1 MNDWTKFV
9 DGFELEDF
17 SDTKR
22 TEEYLEY
29 FSLRLLLAQESEG
42 PSEKTE
48 EDAGRFGSVNPENMT
63 PIPPQWG
70 DLARL
75 HWICLSREIVS
86 VVEFGSGQSTAVLAH
101 ALELNETV
109 LSEWVAKNRRHPKP
123 FTLTTVDESASWL
136 EVALSRV
143 PERLMERVC
152 AVSAPVR
159 VGLFGGRVCS
169 FYENVPDLVADL
181 VYIDGPS
188 QYGYRDPERLFDF
201 GKPHLMPMSGDILPV
216 EHFFEPGAI
225 VVLDGRTSNAR
236 FLQANLQRSW
246 RYKFLRDGEAHVF
259 ELQEESL
266 GPVNSNR
273 LDRLAAGN
281 ARFLLETSDAPGR

>member
-1 MNDWTKFV
+1 
-9 DGFELEDF
+9 
-17 SDTKR
+17 
-22 TEEYLEY
+22 
-29 FSLRLLLAQESEG
+29 
-42 PSEKTE
+42 
-48 EDAGRFGSVNPENMT
+48 MT

-75 HWICLSREIVS
+75 HWICLSREVVN
-86 VVEFGSGQSTAVLAH
+86 VVEFGSGQSTAVIAH

-109 LSEWVAKNRRHPKP
+109 LSEWVAKHRRHTNP
-123 FTLTTVDESASWL
+123 FTLTTVDESSSWL

-143 PERLMERVC
+143 PERLLGRIY
-152 AVSAPVR
+152 AVNAPVR
-159 VGLFGGRVCS
+159 VGLFAGRVCS

-188 QYGYRDPERLFDF
+188 QYGYQDPEGIFDF

-246 RYKFLRDGEAHVF
+246 HHKFLRDGEAHIF

-273 LDRLAAGN
+273 LDRLSAERE
-281 ARFLLETSDAPGR
+281 RFLLK

>member
-1 MNDWTKFV
+1 MNDWTAFV
-9 DGFELEDF
+9 DGFELGDF

-22 TEEYLEY
+22 TEEYVDY
-29 FSLRLLLAQESEG
+29 FSLRLLLAKQSEG
-42 PSEKTE
+42 APDKAEK
-48 EDAGRFGSVNPENMT
+48 DARRFGSVDPENMT
-63 PIPPQWG
+63 PYPPQWS

-75 HWICLSREIVS
+75 HWICLSREVVN

-109 LSEWVAKNRRHPKP
+109 LSEWVGKHRRHPKP
-123 FTLTTVDESASWL
+123 FTLTTVDESSSWL

-143 PERLMERVC
+143 PERLIDRIC
-152 AVSAPVR
+152 AVSTPVR

-188 QYGYRDPERLFDF
+188 QNGYRDPQGLFDF
-201 GKPHLMPMSGDILPV
+201 GKPHLMPMSGDVLRV

-225 VVLDGRTSNAR
+225 VVFDGRTSNAR
-236 FLQANLQRSW
+236 FFRSNLQRTW
-246 RYKFLRDGEAHVF
+246 VYEFLKEGEVHIF

-266 GPVNSNR
+266 GPINSNR
-273 LDRLAAGN
+273 LDRLGAIRE
-281 ARFLLETSDAPGR
+281 RFLLK

>member
-1 MNDWTKFV
+1 M
-9 DGFELEDF
+9 
-17 SDTKR
+17 
-22 TEEYLEY
+22 
-29 FSLRLLLAQESEG
+29 
-42 PSEKTE
+42 
-48 EDAGRFGSVNPENMT
+48 
-63 PIPPQWG
+63 
-70 DLARL
+70 
-75 HWICLSREIVS
+75 
-86 VVEFGSGQSTAVLAH
+86 
-101 ALELNETV
+101 
-109 LSEWVAKNRRHPKP
+109 
-123 FTLTTVDESASWL
+123 
-136 EVALSRV
+136 
-143 PERLMERVC
+143 
-152 AVSAPVR
+152 
-159 VGLFGGRVCS
+159 CS

>member
-1 MNDWTKFV
+1 MNDWTAFV
-9 DGFELEDF
+9 DGFELGDF

-22 TEEYLEY
+22 TEEYVDY
-29 FSLRLLLAQESEG
+29 FSLRLLLAKQSEG
-42 PSEKTE
+42 APDKAEK
-48 EDAGRFGSVNPENMT
+48 DARRFGSVDPENMT
-63 PIPPQWG
+63 PIPPQWS

-75 HWICLSREIVS
+75 HWICLSREVVN

-109 LSEWVAKNRRHPKP
+109 LSEWVGKHRRHPKP
-123 FTLTTVDESASWL
+123 FTLTTVDESSSWL

-143 PERLMERVC
+143 PERLIDRIC

-188 QYGYRDPERLFDF
+188 QYGYRDPQGLFDF
-201 GKPHLMPMSGDILPV
+201 GKPHLMPMSGDVLRV

-225 VVLDGRTSNAR
+225 VVFDGRTSNAR
-236 FLQANLQRSW
+236 FFRSNLQRTW
-246 RYKFLRDGEAHVF
+246 VYEFLKEGEVHIF

-266 GPVNSNR
+266 GPINSNR
-273 LDRLAAGN
+273 LDRLGAIRE
-281 ARFLLETSDAPGR
+281 RFLLK